1 MSFPDTPPAGT
12 PDETGI
18 PSQPGRDTLQEVLD
32 ANRAYAETFGDKA
45 KLVGAPRRRMA
56 ILTCM
61 DARMDPAR
69 FSGVR
74 EGDAHVIRNAGGR
87 ASDDAIRSLVVSCK
101 LMGTTDWFVIHHSGC
116 GMQAYTDDDIRH
128 LLGLGD
134 DDAQHHGTKWWHV
147 RKSARTPA
155 DIPWL
160 TFKDLARSILEDV
173 ERIRNHPL
181 VPPSVTI
188 YGFIYHIHHGTLEPV
203 PEANRIGAPKA
214 EGDRVQSAVS

>member
-1 MSFPDTPPAGT
+1 MSAPDTQPAGDPLPSSPPA
-12 PDETGI
+12 
-18 PSQPGRDTLQEVLD
+18 DTLAQVIE
-32 ANRAYAETFGDKA
+32 ANRAYAGEFGDKA
-45 KLVGAPRRRMA
+45 TLVGAPRRRMA

-87 ASDDAIRSLVVSCK
+87 ASDDAIRSLVVSAK

-116 GMQAYTDDDIRH
+116 GMQAYSDDDIRH
-128 LLGLGD
+128 LLGLED
-134 DDAQHHGTKWWHV
+134 TDAAHHGTHWWHV

-155 DIPWL
+155 AEIQWL
-160 TFKDLARSILEDV
+160 TFKDLTASIVEDV
-173 ERIRNHPL
+173 ARIRAHPL
-181 VPPSVTI
+181 VPPTVTI

-203 PEANRIGAPKA
+203 PEANRIGAPL
-214 EGDRVQSAVS
+214 RT